1 MRRRER
7 LYRLVGSTVFPR
19 EWWRRHGGEV
29 TGTAM
34 ESPTPGKELATLVP
48 AGLSVRTR
56 GYETNARGHGWV
68 VDGARFG
75 VLIAMVVGLVACQ
88 ASGYL
93 APSRLADS
101 TLAQF
106 VTDVAWLGAI
116 VAVGRRRDTLGAVF
130 MAVPAALCGLVATG
144 ARVTRDASP
153 LRDAPVANLGYVAI
167 ALYGVV
173 AALLILRVWSRGEV
187 RRSGSLWWVLTP
199 FVLTG
204 IVKLATLPWSD
215 CADQAC
221 RDAALRARVAAPLAV
236 LGLFGLVGL
245 VRLGRDPSWAV
256 GYGLAFAAHG
266 LGTLAW
272 TGGRLTTGSALVLA
286 VDTLATIALWSGA
299 ALAPRLVPAP
309 AARPPRDP

>member
-19 EWWRRHGGEV
+19 EWWKRHGGEV
-29 TGTAM
+29 TGTSLQ
-34 ESPTPGKELATLVP
+34 SPAPARELATLVP

-88 ASGYL
+88 ATGYL
-93 APSRLADS
+93 HPARLADS
-101 TLAQF
+101 TLAHF
-106 VTDVAWLGAI
+106 VSDVAWLGAI

-130 MAVPAALCGLVATG
+130 IAVPAALCGLVATG

-153 LRDAPVANLGYVAI
+153 LRDVPVGSLGYVAV
-167 ALYGVV
+167 ALYCVV
-173 AALLILRVWSRGEV
+173 AGLLVLRVWSRGIV
-187 RRSGSLWWVLTP
+187 RRRGSLWWGLTP
-199 FVLTG
+199 FVLAG
-204 IVKLATLPWSD
+204 VVKAATLAWDDTP
-215 CADQAC
+215 
-221 RDAALRARVAAPLAV
+221 RVRVAAPLV
-236 LGLFGLVGL
+236 VMGLFGLVGL

-272 TGGRLTTGSALVLA
+272 VGGRLAPGSALVLA
-286 VDTLATIALWSGA
+286 FDALATIALWSGA
-299 ALAPRLVPAP
+299 ALAPRLVAVPG
-309 AARPPRDP
+309 RPPPRRRGDTMPE